1 MLRFEH
7 VIEKLKRSLLRIE
20 KNFGQNINEPLKK
33 AMINKKHT
41 RNPNSH
47 WTCKSPQRG
56 DLDSLSNMV
65 RRNRGS
71 LHHSKMRVL
80 LAIHTESLY
89 TDNGVATEG
98 WREALE
104 LNEKIDDLLSRAS
117 AIGWERR
124 EDPNFVRLQLDS
136 AIDRANGPSSVIAY
150 LEVVLDSRMVG
161 GMNSSNCRPFMVSQ
175 FASSL

>member
-1 MLRFEH
+1 MPSPHREELWAEH
-7 VIEKLKRSLLRIE
+7 KGAAEE
-20 KNFGQNINEPLKK
+20 GDDQQ
-33 AMINKKHT
+33 KHT
-41 RNPNSH
+41 RIPNSH

-56 DLDSLSNMV
+56 DFDSLSNMV

-89 TDNGVATEG
+89 IDNGVATEG

-124 EDPNFVRLQLDS
+124 EDPNFVRLLDS
-136 AIDRANGPSSVIAY
+136 AFNRPNGPSSVIAY

-161 GMNSSNCRPFMVSQ
+161 GMNVRMRQ
-175 FASSL
+175 FACV